1 MYGSNEQNLK
11 RLREK
16 WSRLLKG
23 IKNDETRDMT
33 ALVLENQEGEMRRM
47 LSESTLS
54 GQGFPYATDAAGA
67 QAADKFP
74 KLMIPMVR
82 RIMPQLIAN
91 EIFGVQA
98 MEGPV
103 GMAFTLRWVYDT
115 AKTWTDPQTGRVY
128 TTAAGDEAYIPG
140 STDLNPMYSGD
151 NVNGT
156 YTDATDT
163 ANANTGGFGYANDL
177 GEILSDINV
186 TPGANY
192 GNAADGT
199 NSIYPYSEGSLRIVN
214 RMIEAKTRKLK
225 ANWSQEAVDDIKK
238 VHSINLEQ
246 EIVDFLSYQ
255 IQAEID
261 RELILN
267 AYNLGVQNGL
277 FTWDIASTDGR
288 WQEEKYKTLYHAII
302 RALNYIGHQTRRGRA
317 NWMVVSSEVASIL
330 SAIKAFDYSAVQ
342 PVEGFEP
349 YEGGEGVVFLG
360 TIESGKVKVYLD
372 LYWQAP
378 ANNVDKEI
386 GYILMGYKGKKNFD
400 SGILYCPYVPVMM
413 IKTVEPHQFHPV
425 LSLGTRYAVV
435 TQLLDTERYYAVVSV
450 RNSAL

>member
-1 MYGSNEQNLK
+1 MYGTGEMKLK

-23 IKNDETRDMT
+23 IKSDETRDMT
-33 ALVLENQEGEMRRM
+33 AIVLENQESEMRNVLR
-47 LSESTLS
+47 ESTTS
-54 GQGFPYATDAAGA
+54 GYGFGPAVSSGDI
-67 QAADKFP
+67 DKFP

-115 AKTWTDPQTGRVY
+115 TKSWTDPITGRVY
-128 TTAAGDEAYIPG
+128 TTTAEDQAYIPG
-140 STDLNPMYSGD
+140 STNLNPMYSGD

-156 YTDATDT
+156 YGDSTDT
-163 ANANTGGFGYANDL
+163 ANANTGGFGYRNDR
-177 GEILSDINV
+177 GEILSDIQ
-186 TPGANY
+186 TAPGANY
-192 GNAADGT
+192 GLVPDGT
-199 NSIYPYSEGSLRIVN
+199 NDQYPYSEGSLKIVN
-214 RMIEAKTRKLK
+214 RLIEARTRKLK

-238 VHSINLEQ
+238 VHSLNLEQ

-261 RELILN
+261 RELILA
-267 AYNLGVQNGL
+267 AYNLGTTNGL

-302 RALNYIGHQTRRGRA
+302 KALNYIGHQTRRGRA

-342 PVEGFEP
+342 PIEGFEP
-349 YEGGEGVVFLG
+349 YEGGEGVVYLG

-372 LYWQAP
+372 LYWEAP

-386 GYILMGYKGKKNFD
+386 GYILMGYKGKKSFD
-400 SGILYCPYVPVMM
+400 SGILYCPYIPVMM
-413 IKTVEPHQFHPV
+413 MKTISPHDFHPL
-425 LSLGTRYAVV
+425 LSLGSRYAVV
-435 TQLLDTERYYAVVSV
+435 TQLLDTEKYYAVVSV

>member
-1 MYGSNEQNLK
+1 MYAVGDQKLK

-33 ALVLENQEGEMRRM
+33 AIVLENQEGEMRQSLR
-47 LSESTLS
+47 ESTTS
-54 GQGFPYATDAAGA
+54 GYGFGPAVSSGDV
-67 QAADKFP
+67 DKFP

-115 AKTWTDPQTGRVY
+115 TVTWTDPVTGRVY
-128 TTAAGDEAYIPG
+128 TTTANDQAYIPG
-140 STDLNPMYSGD
+140 TTQANPVYSGD
-151 NVNGT
+151 YNNAT
-156 YTDATDT
+156 YEDSTDT
-163 ANANTGGFGYANDL
+163 ANANTGGFGLRNDR
-177 GEILSDINV
+177 GELLSDIIQ
-186 TPGANY
+186 TPGATY
-192 GNAADGT
+192 GNAPDGT
-199 NSIYPYSEGSLRIVN
+199 GSVYPYSEGSLKIIN
-214 RMIEAKTRKLK
+214 RLIEARTRKLK

-238 VHSINLEQ
+238 VHSLNLEQ

-261 RELILN
+261 RELILA
-267 AYNLGVQNGL
+267 AYNLGTTNGL

-288 WQEEKYKTLYHAII
+288 WQEEKYKTLYHAIVK
-302 RALNYIGHQTRRGRA
+302 ALNYIGHQTRRGRA

-330 SAIKAFDYSAVQ
+330 SAIKVFDYSAVQ
-342 PVEGFEP
+342 PVDGFEP
-349 YEGGEGVVFLG
+349 YEGGEGVVYLG

-372 LYWQAP
+372 LYWEAP

-386 GYILMGYKGKKNFD
+386 GYILMGYKGKKSFD

-413 IKTVEPHQFHPV
+413 MKTISPHDFHPL
-425 LSLGTRYAVV
+425 LSLGSRYAVV
-435 TQLLDTERYYAVVSV
+435 TQLLDTEKYYAVVSV

>member
-1 MYGSNEQNLK
+1 MYGTGEQKLK

-33 ALVLENQEGEMRRM
+33 AIVLENQEGEMRTSLR
-47 LSESTLS
+47 ESTIS
-54 GQGFPYATDAAGA
+54 GYGFGPGTSPTPGSDI
-67 QAADKFP
+67 DKFP

-115 AKTWTDPQTGRVY
+115 TVTWTDPVTGRVY
-128 TTAAGDEAYIPG
+128 TTTADSQAYIPG
-140 STDLNPMYSGD
+140 STNLNPVYSGD
-151 NVNGT
+151 WNNAT
-156 YTDATDT
+156 YESAVDDAT
-163 ANANTGGFGYANDL
+163 ANTGGFGLRNDR
-177 GEILSDINV
+177 GELLSDILQ
-186 TPGANY
+186 TPGATY
-192 GNAADGT
+192 GNAPDGT
-199 NSIYPYSEGSLRIVN
+199 GGVYPYSEGSLKIIN
-214 RMIEAKTRKLK
+214 RLIEARTRKLK

-238 VHSINLEQ
+238 VHSLNLEQ

-261 RELILN
+261 RELILA
-267 AYNLGVQNGL
+267 AYNLGTTNGL
-277 FTWDIASTDGR
+277 FTWDLASTDGR
-288 WQEEKYKTLYHAII
+288 WQEEKYKTLYHAIVK
-302 RALNYIGHQTRRGRA
+302 ALNYIGHQTRRGRA

-342 PVEGFEP
+342 PVDGFEP
-349 YEGGEGVVFLG
+349 YEGGEGVVYLG

-372 LYWQAP
+372 LYWEAP
-378 ANNVDKEI
+378 ANNVDKEV
-386 GYILMGYKGKKNFD
+386 GYILMGYKGKKSFD
-400 SGILYCPYVPVMM
+400 SGILYCPYIPVMM
-413 IKTVEPHQFHPV
+413 MKTISPHDFHPL
-425 LSLGTRYAVV
+425 LSLGSRYAIV
-435 TQLLDTERYYAVVSV
+435 TQLLDTEKYYAVVSV

>member
-1 MYGSNEQNLK
+1 MYGSGEQKIK

-23 IKNDETRDMT
+23 IKSEETRDMT
-33 ALVLENQEGEMRRM
+33 AIVLENQEQEMRTTLR
-47 LSESTLS
+47 ESTTS
-54 GQGFPYATDAAGA
+54 GAGFISA
-67 QAADKFP
+67 QTTGDIDKFP

-103 GMAFTLRWVYDT
+103 GMAFTLRWIYDT
-115 AKTWTDPQTGRVY
+115 TVTWTDPVTGRVY
-128 TTAAGDEAYIPG
+128 TTTAGENAYVPG
-140 STDLNPMYSGD
+140 TTQANPVYSGD
-151 NVNGT
+151 YNNGT
-156 YTDATDT
+156 YGDSTDT
-163 ANANTGGFGYANDL
+163 ANANTGGFGYRTDM
-177 GEILSDINV
+177 GEILSDIDT
-186 TPGANY
+186 TPGATY
-192 GNAADGT
+192 GNVPVGAT
-199 NSIYPYSEGSLRIVN
+199 QWPYSEGSLKIIN
-214 RMIEAKTRKLK
+214 RLIEARTRKLK

-238 VHSINLEQ
+238 VHSLNLEQ

-261 RELILN
+261 RELILA
-267 AYNLGVQNGL
+267 AYNLGTTNGL

-302 RALNYIGHQTRRGRA
+302 KALNYIGHQTRRGRA

-342 PVEGFEP
+342 PVDGFEP
-349 YEGGEGVVFLG
+349 YEGGEGVVYLG

-372 LYWQAP
+372 LYWEAP

-386 GYILMGYKGKKNFD
+386 GYILMGYKGKKSFD
-400 SGILYCPYVPVMM
+400 SGILYCPYIPVMM
-413 IKTVEPHQFHPV
+413 MKTISPHDFHPL
-425 LSLGTRYAVV
+425 LSLGSRYAVV
-435 TQLLDTERYYAVVSV
+435 TQLLDTEKYYSVVSV

>member
-1 MYGSNEQNLK
+1 MYGSGEQKIK

-23 IKNDETRDMT
+23 IKSEETRDMT
-33 ALVLENQEGEMRRM
+33 AIVLENQEQEMRTTLR
-47 LSESTLS
+47 ESTTS
-54 GQGFPYATDAAGA
+54 GAGFISA
-67 QAADKFP
+67 QTTGDIDKFP

-103 GMAFTLRWVYDT
+103 GMAFTLRWIYDT
-115 AKTWTDPQTGRVY
+115 TVTWTDPVTGRVY
-128 TTAAGDEAYIPG
+128 TTTAGENAYVPG
-140 STDLNPMYSGD
+140 TTQANPVYSGD
-151 NVNGT
+151 YSNGT
-156 YTDATDT
+156 YGDSTDT
-163 ANANTGGFGYANDL
+163 ANANTGGFGYRTDM
-177 GEILSDINV
+177 GEILSDIDT
-186 TPGANY
+186 TPGATY
-192 GNAADGT
+192 GNVPVGPT
-199 NSIYPYSEGSLRIVN
+199 QWPYSEGSLKIIN
-214 RMIEAKTRKLK
+214 RLIEARTRKLK

-238 VHSINLEQ
+238 VHSLNLEQ

-261 RELILN
+261 RELILA
-267 AYNLGVQNGL
+267 AYNLGTTNGL

-302 RALNYIGHQTRRGRA
+302 KALNYIGHQTRRGRA

-330 SAIKAFDYSAVQ
+330 SAIKAFDYSTVQ
-342 PVEGFEP
+342 PVDGFEP
-349 YEGGEGVVFLG
+349 YEGGEGVVYLG

-372 LYWQAP
+372 LYWEAP

-386 GYILMGYKGKKNFD
+386 GYILMGYKGKKSFD
-400 SGILYCPYVPVMM
+400 SGILYCPYIPVMM
-413 IKTVEPHQFHPV
+413 MKTISPHDFHPL
-425 LSLGTRYAVV
+425 LSLGSRYAVV
-435 TQLLDTERYYAVVSV
+435 TQLLDTEKYYSVVSV

>member
-1 MYGSNEQNLK
+1 MYGSGDAKLK

-23 IKNDETRDMT
+23 IKSDETRDMT
-33 ALVLENQEGEMRRM
+33 AIVLENQEGEMRTTLR
-47 LSESTLS
+47 ESTTSGAGFLS
-54 GQGFPYATDAAGA
+54 A
-67 QAADKFP
+67 QTTGDIDKFP

-103 GMAFTLRWVYDT
+103 GMAFTLRWVYDST
-115 AKTWTDPQTGRVY
+115 RTWTDPVTGRVY
-128 TTAAGDEAYIPG
+128 TTTANDQAYIPG
-140 STDLNPMYSGD
+140 TTNLNPVYSGD
-151 NVNGT
+151 YNNAT
-156 YTDATDT
+156 YEDSTDT
-163 ANANTGGFGYANDL
+163 ANANTGGFGMQTDI
-177 GEILSDINV
+177 GEADSDINV
-186 TPGANY
+186 TPGANF
-192 GNAADGT
+192 GNVPVNPAVA
-199 NSIYPYSEGSLRIVN
+199 YSEGSLKIIN
-214 RMIEAKTRKLK
+214 RLIEARTRKLK

-238 VHSINLEQ
+238 VHSLNLEQ

-261 RELILN
+261 RELILA
-267 AYNLGVQNGL
+267 AYNLGTTNGL

-288 WQEEKYKTLYHAII
+288 WQEEKYKTLYHAIVK
-302 RALNYIGHQTRRGRA
+302 ALNYIGHQTRRGRA

-342 PVEGFEP
+342 PIDGFEP
-349 YEGGEGVVFLG
+349 YEGGEGVVYLG
-360 TIESGKVKVYLD
+360 TVESGKVKVYLD
-372 LYWQAP
+372 LYWEAP

-386 GYILMGYKGKKNFD
+386 GYILMGYKGKKSFD
-400 SGILYCPYVPVMM
+400 SGILYCPYIPVMM
-413 IKTVEPHQFHPV
+413 MKTISPHDFHPL
-425 LSLGTRYAVV
+425 LSLGSRYAVV
-435 TQLLDTERYYAVVSV
+435 TQLLDTEKYYAVVSV

>member
-1 MYGSNEQNLK
+1 MYGASEQKLK

-23 IKNDETRDMT
+23 IKSAETRDMT
-33 ALVLENQEGEMRRM
+33 AIVLENQEQEMRTT
-47 LSESTLS
+47 LSESTTS
-54 GQGFPYATDAAGA
+54 GQGFPGASDISGAYGSAT
-67 QAADKFP
+67 DKFP

-115 AKTWTDPQTGRVY
+115 TVSWTDPVTGRVY
-128 TTAAGDEAYIPG
+128 TTTAGDQAYIPG
-140 STDLNPMYSGD
+140 STDLNPIYSAD
-151 NVNGT
+151 DTNAA
-156 YTDATDT
+156 YTDSTDT
-163 ANANTGGFGYANDL
+163 ATANTGGFGFRNDR
-177 GEILSDINV
+177 GELISDIDV
-186 TPGANY
+186 TPGATY
-192 GNAADGT
+192 GNAAT
-199 NSIYPYSEGSLRIVN
+199 YPYSEGSLKIVN
-214 RMIEAKTRKLK
+214 RLIEAKTRKLK

-238 VHSINLEQ
+238 VHSLNLEQ

-267 AYNLGVQNGL
+267 AYNLGTQNGL
-277 FTWDIASTDGR
+277 FTWDIAATDGR

-302 RALNYIGHQTRRGRA
+302 KALNYIGHQTRRGRA

-342 PVEGFEP
+342 PVDGFEP
-349 YEGGEGVVFLG
+349 YEGGEGVVYLG

-372 LYWQAP
+372 LYWEAP
-378 ANNVDKEI
+378 ANNVDKEV
-386 GYILMGYKGKKNFD
+386 GYILMGYKGKKSFD
-400 SGILYCPYVPVMM
+400 SGILYCPYIPVMM
-413 IKTVEPHQFHPV
+413 MKTISPHDFHPL
-425 LSLGTRYAVV
+425 LSLGTRYAIV
-435 TQLLDTERYYAVVSV
+435 TQLLDTEKYYAVVSV
-450 RNSAL
+450 RNTAL

>member
-1 MYGSNEQNLK
+1 MYGAGEQKIK

-23 IKNDETRDMT
+23 IKNEETANTT
-33 ALVLENQEGEMRRM
+33 AILLENQEGEMRTSLR
-47 LSESTLS
+47 ESTTS
-54 GQGFPYATDAAGA
+54 GFGFTPGVSGGDI
-67 QAADKFP
+67 DKFP

-103 GMAFTLRWVYDT
+103 GMAFTLRWVYGST
-115 AKTWTDPQTGRVY
+115 VTWTDPVTGRVY
-128 TTAAGDEAYIPG
+128 TTTANDQAFIPG
-140 STDLNPMYSGD
+140 TTSMNPVYSGD
-151 NVNGT
+151 YNNAT
-156 YTDATDT
+156 YEDATDT
-163 ANANTGGFGYANDL
+163 AAANTGGFGLRNDR
-177 GEILSDINV
+177 GEIVSDL
-186 TPGANY
+186 TYTGATQAVPLGALGATAN
-192 GNAADGT
+192 
-199 NSIYPYSEGSLRIVN
+199 PYSEGQLKIIN
-214 RMIEAKTRKLK
+214 RLIEARTRKLK

-238 VHSINLEQ
+238 VHSLNLEQ

-261 RELILN
+261 RELILA
-267 AYNLGVQNGL
+267 AYNLGTTNGL

-288 WQEEKYKTLYHAII
+288 WQEEKYKTLYHAIVK
-302 RALNYIGHQTRRGRA
+302 ALNYIGHQTRRGRA

-330 SAIKAFDYSAVQ
+330 SAIKAFDFGAAQ
-342 PVEGFEP
+342 PVDGFEP

-360 TIESGKVKVYLD
+360 TVESGKVKVYLD
-372 LYWQAP
+372 LYWEAP

-386 GYILMGYKGKKNFD
+386 GYILMGYKGKKSFD
-400 SGILYCPYVPVMM
+400 SGILFCPYIPVMM
-413 IKTVEPHQFHPV
+413 MKTISPHDFHPL
-425 LSLGTRYAVV
+425 LSLGSRYAVV
-435 TQLLDTERYYAVVSV
+435 TQLLDTEKYYAVVSV